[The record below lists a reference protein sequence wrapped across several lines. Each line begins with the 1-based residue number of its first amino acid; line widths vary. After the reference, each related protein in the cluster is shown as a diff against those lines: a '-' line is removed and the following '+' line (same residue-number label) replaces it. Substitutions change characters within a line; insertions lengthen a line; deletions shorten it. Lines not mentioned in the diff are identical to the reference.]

1 MQNKINDYLICPPHA
16 ADLHLFNTGENQGH
30 QVYDVTVHSPFVP
43 SNIKLSLKGQSTFFE
58 DKCKNKNTAPPGRA
72 FIANPNTEFIPV
84 VFDTLGNMD
93 SGVYKLLQTIATK
106 KSSVNGYSYDSCFQR
121 ILKSLMCTFFQYSAK
136 MIWQRICVIDNNGA
150 YYKCRKHKTYKKKL
164 GQGTT
169 SLLLLKVN

>member
-1 MQNKINDYLICPPHA
+1 
-16 ADLHLFNTGENQGH
+16 
-30 QVYDVTVHSPFVP
+30 
-43 SNIKLSLKGQSTFFE
+43 
-58 DKCKNKNTAPPGRA
+58 
-72 FIANPNTEFIPV
+72 
-84 VFDTLGNMD
+84 MD

-164 GQGTT
+164 GQGTA